1 MKNFLL
7 FLFLCCVSCY
17 GAFAQDFAA
26 LNERRLALVI
36 GNANYEGSA
45 KLRNAK
51 NDALKMK
58 ETLAE
63 VGFKVIYAENAD
75 LKEMQAKV
83 DEFATELQTH
93 NVVLFYYAGHGLQVA
108 DVNYLVPVK
117 TSLEEL
123 SKGEKFIERNCF
135 RVGEILEAM
144 SAKRSNL
151 NILVLDACRNNPL
164 PSESRAVM
172 AGKQGL
178 AAMSASSGTIVMY
191 ATKAGRTA
199 SDGDGENGL
208 FTSALIENIKKSE
221 IKLEDCFKSVGQQ
234 VFQKSEGMQS
244 PEISSQY
251 YGNFYFKPKDM
262 YLSKDELK
270 AREVAKQRQ
279 LEAENQRIKEAEK
292 RKVDSI
298 KRDEDFRKLQEQ
310 LANTQNSNNQE
321 AAKAKAEAERL
332 QLQMKMMQAELKAK
346 EEETQ
351 KKIAAERERIKVEE
365 KRKADS
371 IRLEEKRVLEIAE
384 KLKDESKR
392 INEQKE
398 KELREAQKK
407 SEEMQQQ
414 LQKLKQ
420 EAESQKSQSNQTQ
433 SQLTEKQRFVDSV
446 ARETERL
453 KNIEQQLAQERLKR
467 KEERLRDSIDL
478 AEKSIALAEALAREK
493 QKSEGDAKT
502 KLDSLDKQ
510 SQESRSS
517 YNKEVEDYQKMVKD
531 IASENARLQSKL
543 DSMERAAPKK
553 IDMNTLTEEE
563 KIDVLR
569 ENQWKDFG
577 TYIDHFETPEFRY
590 EYKIIRN
597 NDELF
602 EVDIIKLILDR
613 DVMERHS
620 AYWSKITVTEQ
631 TDKKLKMRIYY
642 SFHTDTGQGDS
653 WRSAP
658 SSYLEADF
666 DLQTKEV
673 NFIPNGEKMMN
684 KKKKGDDIVSK
695 LALTDSNLS
704 TRTALI
710 ILTKYFITTYTGA
723 MR

>member
-1 MKNFLL
+1 MKLTILSLL
-7 FLFLCCVSCY
+7 MCLAS
-17 GAFAQDFAA
+17 AFVMAQE

-45 KLRNAK
+45 KLKNAK
-51 NDALKMK
+51 NDALRMK
-58 ETLAE
+58 ETLTE
-63 VGFKVIYAENAD
+63 VGFKVVYAENAD
-75 LKEMQAKV
+75 LKEMQGKV
-83 DEFATELQTH
+83 DEFAEGLQTH

-123 SKGEKFIERNCF
+123 SKGEKFIERNCL

-151 NILVLDACRNNPL
+151 NILILDACRNNPL
-164 PSESRAVM
+164 PTQSRAVM

-178 AAMSASSGTIVMY
+178 AMMSASSGTIVMY
-191 ATKAGRTA
+191 ATKAGKTA

-208 FTSALIENIKKSE
+208 FTSALIENIKKRE
-221 IKLEDCFKSVGQQ
+221 TKIEDCFKYVGQT

-262 YLSKDELK
+262 FLSKEELK
-270 AREVAKQRQ
+270 AQEAVKQAKLVA
-279 LEAENQRIKEAEK
+279 ESERIKKEEK
-292 RKVDSI
+292 RIADSV
-298 KRDEDFRKLQEQ
+298 KSAEDFKKLKEE
-310 LANTQNSNNQE
+310 LEKTKNVNSQE
-321 AAKAKAEAERL
+321 AAEAKAKAEEL
-332 QLQMKMMQAELKAK
+332 QLQMKNMQAELKAK
-346 EEETQ
+346 EEENQ
-351 KKIAAERERIKVEE
+351 KKIASERERIKADE

-371 IRLEEKRVLEIAE
+371 IKIEEKKVMELASKVKE
-384 KLKDESKR
+384 ESQK

-407 SEEMQQQ
+407 SEEMQLQ
-414 LQKLKQ
+414 LQKLQ
-420 EAESQKSQSNQTQ
+420 REAESQKSQSNQTQ
-433 SQLTEKQRFVDSV
+433 SQLAEKQRFVDSV

-467 KEERLRDSIDL
+467 KEERVRDSIDL
-478 AEKSIALAEALAREK
+478 VEKSAALAAALAREQK
-493 QKSEGDAKT
+493 KSEGEAKL

-510 SQESRSS
+510 SQESKTIYDKSEEN
-517 YNKEVEDYQKMVKD
+517 YKKIVEDTQK
-531 IASENARLQSKL
+531 ENERLKARL
-543 DSMERAAPKK
+543 DSMEKAAPKK
-553 IDMNTLTEEE
+553 IDMNKLTEVE

-577 TYIDHFETPEFRY
+577 TYIDHFETPDARY
-590 EYKIIRN
+590 EYKLTRN
-597 NDELF
+597 NDELY

-613 DVMERHS
+613 DAMERHS
-620 AYWSKITVTEQ
+620 AYWSKVNVMEQ
-631 TDKKLKMRIYY
+631 TEKKLKLRIYY

-658 SSYLEADF
+658 STYLEAEF
-666 DLQTKEV
+666 NLESKEV
-673 NFIPNGEKMMN
+673 NFVATGEKMMN
-684 KKKKGDDIVSK
+684 KKKKGDDVVSK
-695 LALTDSNLS
+695 LALTDSNLD
-704 TRTALI
+704 TRTALT
-710 ILTKYFITTYTGA
+710 ILTKYFIATYTGA